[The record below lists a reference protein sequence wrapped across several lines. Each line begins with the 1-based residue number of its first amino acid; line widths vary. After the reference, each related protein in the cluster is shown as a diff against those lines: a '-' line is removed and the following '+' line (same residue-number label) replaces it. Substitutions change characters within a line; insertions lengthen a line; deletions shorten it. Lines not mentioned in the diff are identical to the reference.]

1 MERLNEGQHVT
12 KYAVDVEEHGE
23 WREVARAQAIGHK
36 KIDIFPTVT
45 ATAVRL
51 HLLESS
57 GPAQIREFQVYNG
70 AGTH

>member
-1 MERLNEGQHVT
+1 MERLNDGQHIT
-12 KYAVDVEEHGE
+12 AYRIEVEERGQ
-23 WREVARAQAIGHK
+23 WREVAHAQAVGHK

-51 HLLESS
+51 TLLETN

-70 AGTH
+70 GIPY